1 MDNKWAPRA
10 VNIWAGKNPW
20 GYRFN
25 VNHPTVSR
33 LYKEYQQQ
41 HGLDMRI
48 AMTDAQRHAFEGELL
63 QRMRE
68 KYLTTQSRDEQK
80 ILDDLTKD

>member
-1 MDNKWAPRA
+1 MNNKWSPRA
-10 VNIWAGKNPW
+10 VNVWAGANPW
-20 GYRFN
+20 GYQFN

-48 AMTDAQRHAFEGELL
+48 AMTDAQRRAFEAELL

-68 KYLTTQSRDEQK
+68 KSQETHERDVHK
-80 ILDDLTKD
+80 ILDDLTRR

>member
-1 MDNKWAPRA
+1 MENKWAPRV
-10 VNIWAGKNPW
+10 VNIWAGANPW

-33 LYKEYQQQ
+33 LYKEYQQR
-41 HGLDMRI
+41 HGLDIRI
-48 AMTDAQRHAFEGELL
+48 AMTDAQRHAFESELL

-68 KYLTTQSRDEQK
+68 KSISTHNRDAQK
-80 ILDDLTKD
+80 LLDALTKD